1 MFSGKYR
8 EIFAPSETVRKG
20 PKAKPEVPPGRFPD
34 ISIEI
39 SYGIFL
45 KT

>member
-8 EIFAPSETVRKG
+8 EIFAPRETDREG

-34 ISIEI
+34 GQIF
-39 SYGIFL
+39 YGIFL